1 MMNNTGEG
9 NGLKGRIFNI
19 QRYSTEDGPG
29 IRSTVFLKGCP
40 LTCLWCANPE
50 SQKSYP
56 QVGHRDSL
64 CKQCGNC
71 VATCKVQAISLNP
84 DGKGIV
90 IDRDLCNNCGD
101 CTKVCTESALTM
113 HGKDYTLEEVFEE
126 VKRDEMFYRNTGG
139 GVTCSGGEP
148 LAQPAFVAA
157 LFEKCRQVGIP
168 TALDTTGH
176 ASRSALDQV
185 LAYTDLLLFDLK
197 CMDSNDSLAAVG
209 QSNELMLENAEYAMK
224 GDVPIIIRIPLIPGI
239 TEKTENL
246 QKIAEFVKRV
256 NPEIPINVLP
266 YHRLGASK
274 FRMMDMTYELDDL
287 EPISKDRLAEVAG
300 IFDSHGLE
308 CEIV

>member
-1 MMNNTGEG
+1 MSNSGED

-71 VATCKVQAISLNP
+71 MAACTEKAISFNP
-84 DGKGIV
+84 DGKGII
-90 IDRDLCNNCGD
+90 IDRDLCNNCGE
-101 CTKVCTESALTM
+101 CAKVCTEGAMTM
-113 HGKDYTLEEVFEE
+113 IGKDYTLEEVFEE

-157 LFEKCRQVGIP
+157 LFERCRQVGIP

-176 ASRSALDQV
+176 ASRSALEQV
-185 LAYTDLLLFDLK
+185 LPYTDLFLFDLK
-197 CMDSNDSLAAVG
+197 CMDSADSLAAVG
-209 QSNELMLENAEYAMK
+209 QSNELMLENAEYVMQS
-224 GDVPIIIRIPLIPGI
+224 DVPVIIRIPLIPGV

-246 QKIAEFVKRV
+246 QKIATFVKGV
-256 NPEIPINVLP
+256 NPETPINVLP
-266 YHRLGASK
+266 YHRLGVSK
-274 FRMMDMTYELDDL
+274 FRMMDMAYKLGNL
-287 EPISKDRLAEVAG
+287 EPISQERLDEVAE
-300 IFDSHGLE
+300 IFCSRGLV